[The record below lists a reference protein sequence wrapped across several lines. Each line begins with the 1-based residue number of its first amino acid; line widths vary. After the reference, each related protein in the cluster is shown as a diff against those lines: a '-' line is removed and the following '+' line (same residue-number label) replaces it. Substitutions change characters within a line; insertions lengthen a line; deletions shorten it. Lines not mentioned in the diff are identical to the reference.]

1 MDRLKNRSLLVVGG
15 TGFIGT
21 NLLKKA
27 NDLGMLTTSLS
38 LNNPPKINE
47 LTKTNYVVADTSNF
61 ENLKRIFLNK
71 KFDYVVNL
79 GSYINHSS
87 ISNGGFELINS
98 QLHLLNN
105 LVTIF
110 SCKSLK
116 RFVQI
121 GSSDEYGFNKSP
133 QLESKRE
140 DPISP
145 YSLAKVINTHL
156 LTMLKKTENFPVVIL
171 RLFLVYGPYQKT
183 DRLIPYV
190 IKSCI
195 NNQTFT
201 LSDGEQ
207 IKDFTYVDVIIDH
220 ILLSLV
226 RSNLEGEI
234 INIGSGAPISV
245 REIVEKIC
253 DKIKKGKPI
262 FSSKYN
268 KNIENISL
276 FPKLTKSTKLLNSK
290 KRVTLD
296 IGLQTTINW
305 YIKHKLYF

>member
-1 MDRLKNRSLLVVGG
+1 MVGG

-27 NDLGMLTTSLS
+27 NDLGMITTSLS
-38 LNNPPKINE
+38 LNKPLEINK
-47 LTKTNYVVADTSNF
+47 LSKTKYVVTNTDNI
-61 ENLKRIFLNK
+61 ENLKKIFFNK
-71 KFDYVVNL
+71 KFDYIVNL

-87 ISNGGFELINS
+87 ISNGGFELINL
-98 QLHLLNN
+98 QLNLLNN
-105 LVTIF
+105 LIAIF
-110 SCKSLK
+110 NCKSLK

-121 GSSDEYGFNKSP
+121 GSSDEYGFNNSP
-133 QLESKRE
+133 QLEFRRE

-156 LTMLKKTENFPVVIL
+156 LKMLKKTENFPVVIL
-171 RLFLVYGPYQKT
+171 RLFLVYGSHQRI

-207 IKDFTYVDVIIDH
+207 IKDFSYVDDIVNY

-226 RSNLEGEI
+226 KSNLEGEI
-234 INIGSGAPISV
+234 INIGSGEAISV

-253 DKIKKGKPI
+253 DKIKMGRPI

-268 KNIENISL
+268 KYIENINL
-276 FPKLTKSTKLLNSK
+276 FPDLSKSKKLLNFK
-290 KRVTLD
+290 NRVTLD
-296 IGLQTTINW
+296 AGLQKTIKW
-305 YIKHKLYF
+305 YNKHKLYF